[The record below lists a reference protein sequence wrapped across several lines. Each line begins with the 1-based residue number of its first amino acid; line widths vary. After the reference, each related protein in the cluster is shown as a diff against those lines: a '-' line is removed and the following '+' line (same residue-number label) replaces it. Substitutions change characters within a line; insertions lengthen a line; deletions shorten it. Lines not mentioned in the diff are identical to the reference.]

1 MHKIGF
7 QWNPVTQFW
16 ERPLMLHTR
25 QQQRKGKSQLG
36 GNAGGMEW
44 TCCCARAAPAQCVP
58 GSHRGPAM
66 FWKLVL
72 KSALSLVTA
81 HCSLKCG
88 LLHLPRIHIVVM
100 LRDIM
105 REVFLFS
112 ASTGFSSILFPS
124 LYFCIFKGQFI
135 FLRSSLQGDSSTSSE
150 PIMLPVTPGIPC
162 NKAQGHVR
170 QTHQEA
176 STHPL
181 AGVGVV
187 VLWIEEVLVQLVLPA
202 ELCGVRGV
210 L

>member
-1 MHKIGF
+1 
-7 QWNPVTQFW
+7 
-16 ERPLMLHTR
+16 MLHTR

-81 HCSLKCG
+81 HCRLKCG

-100 LRDIM
+100 VRDIM

-150 PIMLPVTPGIPC
+150 PIMLPVTPGIHATKPGPRAADPPRSKYSPTCRCWGSCALDRRGAGAAGTPC
-162 NKAQGHVR
+162 WTLRCPGCSLG
-170 QTHQEA
+170 TH
-176 STHPL
+176 HPL
-181 AGVGVV
+181 QKH
-187 VLWIEEVLVQLVLPA
+187 I
-202 ELCGVRGV
+202 RKKHHF
-210 L
+210 